1 MYRAVVPVIAAA
13 LTVLACSE
21 DPVQPDVTKPLFQAG
36 EGRTECVGVFTGPA
50 HNVVVPPGVHCEMVG
65 AQVTGNVLVKEG
77 ASLRARASM
86 IGGNI
91 HGVDVRFVCLVFA
104 TQVEGNLDVEGG
116 DPGTTSGHD
125 IGTRVG
131 GFTRIQRNAGHTFID
146 AANVGGNI
154 EVSDNTGS
162 IEVEHNTV
170 GGNVDLRLN
179 TVPATFTGDPTA
191 QCGVPTQLQLGI
203 GGLSAFNNQVPN
215 GNLDLFNNVISAGSS
230 MFIVQNNVENVI
242 QVFRNTGPGT
252 KTVTLNV
259 AGQRI
264 QCEHNDPPFVGFP
277 NVAPEQQGQCGP
289 PII

>member
-1 MYRAVVPVIAAA
+1 MSRAVVPVLAAA

-21 DPVQPDVTKPLFQAG
+21 DPVQPDVTRPLFQAG
-36 EGRTECVGVFTGPA
+36 EGRTECIGVLTGSA

-91 HGVDVRFVCLVFA
+91 HSVDSRFVCLVNA
-104 TQVEGNLDVEGG
+104 TQVEGNFDVNGG

-131 GFTRIQRNAGHTFID
+131 GFTRIERNAGHSFID
-146 AANVGGNI
+146 AASVGGNI
-154 EVSDNTGS
+154 DVSNNTGS

-170 GGNVDLRLN
+170 GGNVDLRQN
-179 TVPATFTGDPTA
+179 TVPPTFTGDRTA
-191 QCGVPTQLQLGI
+191 ACGIPTQLVLNI
-203 GGLSAFNNQVPN
+203 GALSVFTNQVPT
-215 GNLDLFNNVISAGSS
+215 GNLDLFNNVISTGSS

-242 QVFRNTGPGT
+242 QVFRNTGPGP

-289 PII
+289 PTI